1 MTGGHSQGEPGW
13 ARVRDGRELFF
24 QRRSGPAGVPTVV
37 FEGGLAAS
45 RSYWATVQGELAA
58 WAPSVVYDR
67 SGLGRSP
74 ADGRPRRLTRLA
86 QDLGEVL
93 DHLGQ
98 GPFVLV
104 GHSWGG
110 PIVRVAAA
118 AEPGRI
124 AGLVLVDPTDESC
137 DLLFTP
143 SIRRAEKVGQV
154 GSAALARLG
163 LLGVAFRGLLASL
176 PADAAADM
184 RAEGF
189 TVAAM
194 RTRAAELASVE
205 QDLRS
210 LRENTPEL
218 GEIPVTV
225 ISAGKTSAG
234 MNARV
239 RALADASHE
248 YRASRSSRGR
258 HVHAG
263 LSGHMVPETEPGLIA
278 DEIRRLLS

>member
-13 ARVRDGRELFF
+13 VRLGDGRELFY
-24 QRRSGPAGVPTVV
+24 QRRSGPDGVPTVV

-45 RSYWATVQGELAA
+45 RSYWATVQGELS
-58 WAPSVVYDR
+58 APSVVYDR
-67 SGLGRSP
+67 SGLGRSA

-86 QDLGEVL
+86 QDLGELL

-110 PIVRVAAA
+110 PVVRIAAA
-118 AEPGRI
+118 ADPARV

-143 SIRRAEKVGQV
+143 AIRRAEKIGQV
-154 GSAALARLG
+154 GSAVLARAG
-163 LLGVAFRGLLASL
+163 LLHRTFRGLLASL
-176 PADAAADM
+176 PADAATDM
-184 RAEGF
+184 RAEAF

-194 RTRAAELASVE
+194 RTRAAELASVA

-218 GEIPVTV
+218 GGVPVTV
-225 ISAGKTSAG
+225 ISAGRTSAG

-248 YRASRSSRGR
+248 YRAGRSVRGR
-258 HVHAG
+258 HVRATR
-263 LSGHMVPETEPGLIA
+263 SGHMVLETEPGLIA